1 MYETKLSAWW
11 FHRQGLDGTITT
23 RSPAEVL
30 ERAGWARSVAGSG
43 PYLTFFS
50 RAGISRESVD
60 AAVAE
65 LAIHELPSARA
76 CTYVV
81 PASDFA
87 LALRVA
93 MEFSGGELA
102 LARKLGVNDEEIA
115 RLCDEVLDVLGKG
128 QLSPD
133 EIRDATGNPR
143 ATSAQRVQ
151 KRA

>member
-1 MYETKLSAWW
+1 MA
-11 FHRQGLDGTITT
+11 Q
-23 RSPAEVL
+23 
-30 ERAGWARSVAGSG
+30 
-43 PYLTFFS
+43 
-50 RAGISRESVD
+50 
-60 AAVAE
+60 

-115 RLCDEVLDVLGKG
+115 RLCAMRFLTSSAKG
-128 QLSPD
+128 SFHQTKF
-133 EIRDATGNPR
+133 ATLPATPR

-151 KRA
+151 KKA